1 MLTPKESYGL
11 ISIDRSTASWALLR
25 GTNLDIIKTVKSGVM
40 GKHRA
45 GGQSQRRFERLIE
58 QAAHEFLTKSGE
70 LTREYFE
77 EIEDLQ
83 GIIIGGPGFTKETF
97 ADKGYLKSPLKEKIL
112 AVLDTAYAG
121 EEGIRALVEK
131 SEDILQKQ
139 RLVEEKRLVQRFL
152 GELARDTGLATYGEK
167 QVREALDRGA
177 VEIILLSEGI
187 DYSRV
192 TVQCGSCGDETEK
205 TLTPDAMQKLEEE
218 LDSQQCQKC
227 QNQSLQIME
236 AQDIVEELSEMAKE
250 TGAEIE
256 IISPE
261 TEEGKQLL
269 SAFRGI
275 GAILRWA
282 DQG

>member
-1 MLTPKESYGL
+1 
-11 ISIDRSTASWALLR
+11 
-25 GTNLDIIKTVKSGVM
+25 
-40 GKHRA
+40 
-45 GGQSQRRFERLIE
+45 
-58 QAAHEFLTKSGE
+58 
-70 LTREYFE
+70 
-77 EIEDLQ
+77 
-83 GIIIGGPGFTKETF
+83 
-97 ADKGYLKSPLKEKIL
+97 LKSPLKEKVL

-121 EEGIRALVEK
+121 EEGIRALVEE

-167 QVREALDRGA
+167 QVRKSLERGA

-192 TVQCGSCGDETEK
+192 TVQCGSCGDTTEK

-227 QNQSLQIME
+227 QNQSLQITKT
-236 AQDIVEELSEMAKE
+236 QDIIEELSEVANE

-256 IISPE
+256 IVSPE